1 VGKSAG
7 RTEFA
12 VSRSDEVIAKSCL
25 VASIKVFVVVVEALV
40 WVIEISSEVAALR
53 HEHIIHI
60 HVHHVWV
67 KTAIAVKR
75 LLGDERVAAIL
86 IGEPPVLE
94 ILWVGVVLHLEPF

>member
-1 VGKSAG
+1 MGKSAG
-7 RTEFA
+7 RTEFT

-25 VASIKVFVVVVEALV
+25 VASIEIFVIVVEALV
-40 WVIEISSEVAALR
+40 WVVEVSSKVAALR

-75 LLGDERVAAIL
+75 LLGDERVAAL
-86 IGEPPVLE
+86 LVGEPSVLE
-94 ILWVGVVLHLEPF
+94 ILWVGVVLHIEPF

>member
-1 VGKSAG
+1 MGKSAG

-12 VSRSDEVIAKSCL
+12 VSTSNEVIAKSCL
-25 VASIKVFVVVVEALV
+25 VASIEVFVVVVEALV
-40 WVIEISSEVAALR
+40 WVVEISAEVAALR

-67 KTAIAVKR
+67 KTAVAVKR
-75 LLGDERVAAIL
+75 LLGCERVAAL
-86 IGEPPVLE
+86 LVREPPVLE